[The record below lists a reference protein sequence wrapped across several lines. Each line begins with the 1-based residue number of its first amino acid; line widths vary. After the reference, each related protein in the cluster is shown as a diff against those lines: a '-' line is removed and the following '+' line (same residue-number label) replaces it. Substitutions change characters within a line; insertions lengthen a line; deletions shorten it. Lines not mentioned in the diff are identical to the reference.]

1 MYLTNDQNEFWRRPS
16 GLILS
21 PSAYEVIAMTQW
33 DDLIVFS
40 TGSNDGGGRRGG
52 GRGGRGGFSDN
63 DDRSSGGRYGF
74 KDNDDDGDNQ
84 GSFRGG
90 RGGGRGGR
98 GGGGGGHGD
107 SENGT
112 FYLHLAGL
120 QYLAIEK

>member
-1 MYLTNDQNEFWRRPS
+1 
-16 GLILS
+16 
-21 PSAYEVIAMTQW
+21 MTQW
-33 DDLIVFS
+33 ALLYLIVFS

-120 QYLAIEK
+120 QYLAIEKRQIKVVLKNINGVIINVFIKKLF